1 MRTLVKYI
9 LIMRI
14 FLVFIVII
22 CIEKSVLAQKEWYL
36 NFSPGLSYAFP
47 APLIINQEGYP
58 NISFWATYKTEPLIL
73 PPYYS
78 YRAGFFNDGKGWELE
93 MNHLKVILKNNPEEI
108 QQFSITH
115 GYNQIFVSRAIQKP
129 DFGIKYGVG
138 VVLAH
143 PENIVRNLHFDEN
156 KGIFGSGYYLRGPA
170 IQAGLFKEIF
180 ITRRFIL
187 LIETKISLAYTNV
200 PVTGGKAHAPI
211 LAFHLQLG
219 PGFYFIKKERQN

>member
-1 MRTLVKYI
+1 
-9 LIMRI
+9 MRI
-14 FLVFIVII
+14 FLII
-22 CIEKSVLAQKEWYL
+22 LTLTCLQKLSFSQKEWYL

-47 APLIINQEGYP
+47 APLMINQEGNP
-58 NISFWATYKTEPLIL
+58 KISFWATYKTEPLIL
-73 PPYYS
+73 PLYYS

-93 MNHLKVILKNNPEEI
+93 MNHLKIILKNNPEEI

-115 GYNQIFVSRAIQKP
+115 GYNQVFVSRAIKNP
-129 DFGIKYGVG
+129 DFGVKFGAG

-170 IQAGLFKEIF
+170 IQAGFFKEIY
-180 ITRRFIL
+180 ITNWFL
-187 LIETKISLAYTNV
+187 LLAETKLSFAYTNV
-200 PVTGGKAHAPI
+200 PVSGGKAHAPI

-219 PGFYFIKKERQN
+219 PGFYFVKKERQN